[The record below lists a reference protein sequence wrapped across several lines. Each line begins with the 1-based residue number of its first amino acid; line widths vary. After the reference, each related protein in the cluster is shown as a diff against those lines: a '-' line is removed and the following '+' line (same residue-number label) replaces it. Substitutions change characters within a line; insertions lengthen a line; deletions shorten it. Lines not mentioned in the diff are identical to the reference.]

1 LPEGIKGNYEK
12 PPVTINNVRVETQ
25 NQDFQNMSNI
35 SILKSVKVEIKKKSW
50 FIQYKVL
57 IFVNALNN

>member
-35 SILKSVKVEIKKKSW
+35 SILNSIKVEVKNKKVGSFSTKYL
-50 FIQYKVL
+50 FL
-57 IFVNALNN
+57 